1 MLECKIQEALSRNP
15 QRILLAVT
23 LSQSHHV
30 GDEVVEAMVGN
41 ILGAVLSID
50 NGQGVVTS
58 VLAAANT
65 IRLAN
70 K

>member
-23 LSQSHHV
+23 LPQSHHV
-30 GDEVVEAMVGN
+30 GDEVVEEKLDN
-41 ILGAVLSID
+41 ILGALLRID